1 MPERRDSREILA
13 LTTQIVTAHV
23 SHNTVSADELPKL
36 LQQIF
41 ETLLGIDR
49 NGQTAIAPKG
59 AVSVSKSITPDYI
72 ICLEDGKKLKMLKR
86 HLRTA
91 CNMTPDEYRTRWG
104 LPSDYPMVAPNYAKQ
119 RRKLAKAIGLGT
131 RARRRR

>member
-41 ETLLGIDR
+41 ETLSCIDR
-49 NGQTAIAPKG
+49 GGQTAIAPKG
-59 AVSVSKSITPDYI
+59 AISVSKYSLDSASSQ
-72 ICLEDGKKLKMLKR
+72 LSL
-86 HLRTA
+86 LRT
-91 CNMTPDEYRTRWG
+91 TKYSR
-104 LPSDYPMVAPNYAKQ
+104 
-119 RRKLAKAIGLGT
+119 
-131 RARRRR
+131 